1 MDNRIVKTLND
12 ILSAINEIESFFSIY
27 PKRFDVFC
35 SNALLSRGIQ
45 MNIAIIG
52 EATNRI
58 LKINPQIKITKARK
72 IVDTRNYLIH
82 GYDSVSPDML
92 WAIVIKHL
100 PLLKSEVLEILS
112 ESGKMGPG
120 DAFSGDMTE

>member
-12 ILSAINEIESFFSIY
+12 ILSAINKIESFFSIY

-112 ESGKMGPG
+112 ESGEMGPD

>member
-1 MDNRIVKTLND
+1 
-12 ILSAINEIESFFSIY
+12 
-27 PKRFDVFC
+27 
-35 SNALLSRGIQ
+35 

-58 LKINPQIKITKARK
+58 LKINPQIKITNARK

-82 GYDSVSPDML
+82 GYDSVSPDKL

-112 ESGKMGPG
+112 ESGEMGPD

>member
-1 MDNRIVKTLND
+1 
-12 ILSAINEIESFFSIY
+12 
-27 PKRFDVFC
+27 
-35 SNALLSRGIQ
+35 

-58 LKINPQIKITKARK
+58 LKINPQIKITNARK
-72 IVDTRNYLIH
+72 IVDTCNYLIH

-112 ESGKMGPG
+112 ESGEMGPD